1 MSKLLLKAAFI
12 SAIAL
17 ATTAQAEVL
26 TFNSTAGTAMPG
38 ATWVAEDTY
47 TFFEGASVYQG
58 YQFISPLQWYAGY
71 TNAVIYCGGSSTNC
85 AHNGSDSLLTSPTL
99 KVQRADGGAFSLQG
113 FDLDNGRD
121 ISVTEAQ
128 ASFSVTGFKAD
139 GTTVHTTV
147 TLDALPN
154 GDTFGTP
161 QAFNHFDFTGF
172 SDLRSFE
179 INRITPNE
187 WNYLALDNLQ
197 VAAVTPVPEPA
208 SWLMFGLGLAG
219 LGAYAKRRKA

>member
-1 MSKLLLKAAFI
+1 MSKLLLKAALV
-12 SAIAL
+12 SAMAF

-26 TFNSTAGTAMPG
+26 TFNNTAGTAMPG
-38 ATWVAEDTY
+38 ANWVAKDLY
-47 TFFEGASVYQG
+47 TFFDGPSDYQG
-58 YQFISPLQWYAGY
+58 YTFVSNPHWYAGY
-71 TNAVIYCGGSSTNC
+71 RNAVMFCGGSSTDC
-85 AHNGSDSLLTSPTL
+85 AHNGTDSLLASPTL

-121 ISVTEAQ
+121 ISVAEAQ

-139 GTTVHTTV
+139 GTTVNTTV

-154 GDTFGTP
+154 SATFGTA
-161 QAFNHFDFTGF
+161 QAFNHFDFTEF
-172 SDLRSFE
+172 TDLRSFE

-187 WNYLALDNLQ
+187 WGYMALDNLQ
-197 VAAVTPVPEPA
+197 VTAVTPVPEPA

-219 LGAYAKRRKA
+219 LGAYAKRRKS